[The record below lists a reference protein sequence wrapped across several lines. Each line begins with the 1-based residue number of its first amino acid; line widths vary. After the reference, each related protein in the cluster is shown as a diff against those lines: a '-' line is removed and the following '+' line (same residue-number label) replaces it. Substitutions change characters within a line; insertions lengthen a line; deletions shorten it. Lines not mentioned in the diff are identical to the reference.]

1 MAEYNRGLNV
11 GFAAG
16 VGFVLGLFAGALM
29 GMLYTPKPGAELR
42 RELKERGTEYYE
54 KGKEAV
60 DTAMEK
66 AREGIE
72 VGRKRVT
79 EIAEKVA
86 ERVEDIKSAVSKAA
100 EAGEEQAEEVKPE

>member
-1 MAEYNRGLNV
+1 
-11 GFAAG
+11 
-16 VGFVLGLFAGALM
+16 
-29 GMLYTPKPGAELR
+29 
-42 RELKERGTEYYE
+42 
-54 KGKEAV
+54 
-60 DTAMEK
+60 

-100 EAGEEQAEEVKPE
+100 EAGEEQAEKVKPE